1 MGVLSAVLAIAV
13 VSCKE
18 SDEITIEGAWE
29 LSSSDYYYDG
39 ALLDYHNPHI
49 GICDSAAF
57 KPVLVYHYDVI
68 WSFYKNGTGNYSGN
82 DTVIIGFTYTLKD
95 NLITLSF
102 GDEEDETVYKTSIES
117 TFTFENG
124 KLSVKDIY
132 TGINGWAKEDNRE
145 LVFGADGL
153 KNHKLEAVNCYT
165 KILKE

>member
-1 MGVLSAVLAIAV
+1 MAVLSAVLAIAA
-13 VSCKE
+13 VSCK
-18 SDEITIEGAWE
+18 SDKITLDGDWR

-82 DTVIIGFTYTLKD
+82 DTVIIGFTYTLQD
-95 NLITLSF
+95 NCITLSF
-102 GDEEDETVYKTSIES
+102 GDEDEETHYETSVES
-117 TFTFENG
+117 VFTFENG
-124 KLSVKDIY
+124 QLYAKDTY
-132 TGINGWAKEDNRE
+132 TNINGWAKEENRE
-145 LVFGADGL
+145 QVLGADGL

>member
-29 LSSSDYYYDG
+29 LSSSVYSYDG
-39 ALLDYHNPHI
+39 TLLDYHNSQI
-49 GICDSAAF
+49 GICDSAAV
-57 KPVLVYHYDVI
+57 KPVLMYNYNVI
-68 WSFYKNGTGNYSGN
+68 WSFGENGTGNYCGRESVCF
-82 DTVIIGFTYTLKD
+82 DFTYTLKD